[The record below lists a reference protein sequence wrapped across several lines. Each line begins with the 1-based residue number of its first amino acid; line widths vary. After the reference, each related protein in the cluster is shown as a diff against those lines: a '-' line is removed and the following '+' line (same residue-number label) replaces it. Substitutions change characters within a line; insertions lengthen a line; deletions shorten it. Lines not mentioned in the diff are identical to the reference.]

1 MEKDSRLNS
10 KAAFI
15 TAIISFVVGWTLV
28 VIGFFTDPKGEV
40 HGSILAVLGEAMVYA
55 ASVFGVALYFKNE
68 MAKFRHDA
76 RRYMDGR
83 INEIEDGE
91 EDNG

>member
-1 MEKDSRLNS
+1 MAQESTS
-10 KAAFI
+10 SHKAAFV
-15 TAIISFVVGWTLV
+15 TAIVAFIIGWTLV
-28 VIGFFTDPKGEV
+28 VLGFFTDPKGEV

-76 RRYMDGR
+76 RRYMDEQ
-83 INEIEDGE
+83 ITHDDG